1 MAALFLLCSL
11 GRAARSSAGAAHRN
25 ACSREGQMSE
35 KVPII
40 VVFGLDIDG
49 KPHASRFEDRDA
61 SFVLRAAQLMGFHVV
76 HVSPENAELHAIA
89 EGLPVGKIFASGRA
103 FVPFVGRA
111 AFDKLAA
118 LVEGGVNIEQ
128 RATSGAKPVH
138 PLVAMLTSDAIN
150 TADAL
155 WAKIAIGTVVLAAQP
170 DPYGP
175 GWWQSVVV
183 AVEGNDLTLRWVDD
197 PAEKPFRLSR
207 NDVGLRHPR
216 AD

>member
-11 GRAARSSAGAAHRN
+11 GRVARSSAGAAHRN

-128 RATSGAKPVH
+128 RATSGAKPVTGCSSH
-138 PLVAMLTSDAIN
+138 SGRRTFITNAARLVFRAGGSFARCAAVGRSPLDRTN
-150 TADAL
+150 
-155 WAKIAIGTVVLAAQP
+155 P
-170 DPYGP
+170 
-175 GWWQSVVV
+175 SVY
-183 AVEGNDLTLRWVDD
+183 R
-197 PAEKPFRLSR
+197 R
-207 NDVGLRHPR
+207 
-216 AD
+216 